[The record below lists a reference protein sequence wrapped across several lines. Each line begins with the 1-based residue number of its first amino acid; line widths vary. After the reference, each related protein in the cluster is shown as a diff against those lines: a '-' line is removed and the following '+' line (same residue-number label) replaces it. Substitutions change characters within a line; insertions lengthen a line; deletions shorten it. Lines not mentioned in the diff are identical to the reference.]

1 MRKRIRHIASG
12 LILTF
17 IIALIPNE
25 YVHFL
30 YGHEDTHCHY
40 HPELT
45 LEKRHHHCQILR
57 HQFSVFVD
65 VIIPRVPDKPCFP
78 ENPVIPD
85 NHFFFSNSHSHYSP
99 RSPPLSC

>member
-12 LILTF
+12 LILIF

-78 ENPVIPD
+78 ESPVIPD
-85 NHFFFSNSHSHYSP
+85 NHFSFSNSHSHFSP